1 MKSALMI
8 GTEDRILN
16 PWAHMAK
23 NYGFVPLFGDGST
36 KYDSNLILWI
46 FYFASKEC
54 VLQ

>member
-36 KYDSNLILWI
+36 KCDFNLNPVD
-46 FYFASKEC
+46 F
-54 VLQ
+54 